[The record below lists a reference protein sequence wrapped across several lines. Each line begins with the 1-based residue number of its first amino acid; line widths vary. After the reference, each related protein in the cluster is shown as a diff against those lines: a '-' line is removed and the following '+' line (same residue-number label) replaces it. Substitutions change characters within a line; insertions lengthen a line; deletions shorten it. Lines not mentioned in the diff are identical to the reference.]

1 MFVDTRLRSRF
12 NTNPCKEENIKT
24 QESHHCNHLIV
35 NVMSKPRQFVKTQFK
50 QQRVVIITREETLTK
65 FDKNMV
71 STLLLGFWAS
81 TLHGNGSQN

>member
-1 MFVDTRLRSRF
+1 MFVDTRLNSRF

-35 NVMSKPRQFVKTQFK
+35 NVMSKPQLVKTKFK
-50 QQRVVIITREETLTK
+50 QHRVVIILREETLTK